1 MIRALFPYHVGTL
14 LVYFHECEL
23 NEREYQKFS
32 TVNRPM
38 LINYLSNFSI
48 HSSRKRTRISLDDT
62 LSLGT
67 NTHPQICNPFLNIV
81 KVERV
86 FLVI

>member
-23 NEREYQKFS
+23 NHRQYQKSS
-32 TVNRPM
+32 TVNRPK
-38 LINYLSNFSI
+38 LFTYQISPSI
-48 HSSRKRTRISLDDT
+48 LRKRTRISLDDT
-62 LSLGT
+62 LNLGT

-81 KVERV
+81 KVERM